1 MVTRGHDKKT
11 GKYLA
16 RYSTGVPAEA
26 GWVQQDPAMQVP
38 RGHPAQQQYS
48 RGTAHGQ
55 LTVLSSR
62 GSGKLAPVSRETNMD
77 GQLPGGQ
84 PSQQQ
89 YPSPK
94 QGKSTSGTPTGFC
107 AGPSAAGAAEAA
119 TTVSF

>member
-1 MVTRGHDKKT
+1 MYMLSPPSMVTRGRDKKT

-16 RYSTGVPAEA
+16 WYSTVVPAEA
-26 GWVQQDPAMQVP
+26 GWIQQNPAMQVP

-55 LTVLSSR
+55 LTMLSR
-62 GSGKLAPVSRETNMD
+62 GSGKRAPVSAETNIN
-77 GQLPGGQ
+77 GQLPGGH

-94 QGKSTSGTPTGFC
+94 QGKSTSGT
-107 AGPSAAGAAEAA
+107 
-119 TTVSF
+119 